1 MSFEEAEICWRGYR
15 KNKSLNSIGKL
26 ETIKILVFHLKKKSR
41 EICELFTGG
50 KYSQHIFLI

>member
-1 MSFEEAEICWRGYR
+1 MSFEEAEVCWRGYR

-26 ETIKILVFHLKKKSR
+26 ETIKILVFYLKKSR
-41 EICELFTGG
+41 EICELFTGR